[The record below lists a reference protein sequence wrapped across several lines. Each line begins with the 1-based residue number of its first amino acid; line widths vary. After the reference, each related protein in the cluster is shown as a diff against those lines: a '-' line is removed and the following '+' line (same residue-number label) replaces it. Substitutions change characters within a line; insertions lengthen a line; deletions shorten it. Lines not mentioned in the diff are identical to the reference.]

1 MLFSVYT
8 WNLGSYDLQIF
19 SFSICIL
26 PVSKR
31 VCQFTLSAES
41 MRVLIA
47 PHPRQHFII
56 KVFFHCSHSGGC
68 VITLKGGF
76 NLHFL
81 KDQCSWILNTFLFVY
96 CPFVYPL
103 KCVPLFLF
111 IFLFYWLHFFL
122 VFRSTLCILDISHN
136 VL

>member
-8 WNLGSYDLQIF
+8 WNLGSCDLQIF

-26 PVSKR
+26 AVSKR
-31 VCQFTLSAES
+31 LCQFMLSAKS

-47 PHPRQHFII
+47 PHPCQHFII

-68 VITLKGGF
+68 VITLKGGL

-81 KDQCSWILNTFLFVY
+81 KDQCSWILNTLFVY

-103 KCVPLFLF
+103 KCIPLFCSYFYF
-111 IFLFYWLHFFL
+111 IDCIFFL